1 MEWNFD
7 NTYLKLPKI
16 FFTEIYPE
24 SLANPKFV
32 LFNNEVAKKLNIEN
46 NIQSKNDI
54 LKIFFNNKKSKY
66 IKPFS
71 QAYAGHQFGYFT
83 ILGDGRAHIIGEVIS
98 KNNERFDIQLKGSG
112 KTPYSRNGDGK
123 ATLGTMIREFIISES
138 MNILGIPTT
147 NSLGVIKT
155 GEEVLREKIEKGAIL
170 IRVAKSHIRIG
181 TFQYANMYEDKNYIK
196 ELTNYTIDRHYPEL
210 INKKNKV
217 EIFLE
222 KVMIKQINL
231 IINWLRVGFIH
242 GVMNTD
248 NMSIAGET
256 IDYGPCAFMD
266 EYNPNTVF
274 SSIDRNGRY
283 AYKNQSKIVL
293 WNLSRF
299 AESILLLLDRDE
311 KIAIKKAQKILNK
324 FQTIYSQGW
333 LKMMKNKLG
342 LIEENKNDIK
352 LIQELLD
359 IMHVYKLDYTNTF
372 VDLNN
377 NEINKHKQFKTWI
390 EKYDERK
397 EMEKKDKLY
406 LKNIMKKNNP
416 KIIPRNHI
424 VANCI
429 REAEEN
435 NYNYLSEFLESF
447 KKTYDEVDFPESLKK
462 LPSNEEKVFQT
473 FCGT

>member
-1 MEWNFD
+1 M
-7 NTYLKLPKI
+7 
-16 FFTEIYPE
+16 
-24 SLANPKFV
+24 
-32 LFNNEVAKKLNIEN
+32 
-46 NIQSKNDI
+46 
-54 LKIFFNNKKSKY
+54 
-66 IKPFS
+66 
-71 QAYAGHQFGYFT
+71 
-83 ILGDGRAHIIGEVIS
+83 LGDGRALILGEHIDKK
-98 KNNERFDIQLKGSG
+98 KNRYDIQLKGSG

-123 ATLGTMIREFIISES
+123 ATLGPMLREYIISES
-138 MNILGIPTT
+138 MYYLGIPTT
-147 NSLGVIKT
+147 RSLAVIKT
-155 GEEVLREKIEKGAIL
+155 GENVMRERELPGAVLTRMAS
-170 IRVAKSHIRIG
+170 SHIRVG
-181 TFQYANMYEDKNYIK
+181 TFQFALMNNNKNYIE

-210 INKKNKV
+210 INKKNKE

-299 AESILLLLDRDE
+299 AESILFLLDRDE

-372 VDLNN
+372 VDINN
-377 NEINKHKQFKTWI
+377 NQINKHKHFKTWI

-397 EMEKKDKLY
+397 EME
-406 LKNIMKKNNP
+406 
-416 KIIPRNHI
+416 
-424 VANCI
+424 
-429 REAEEN
+429 
-435 NYNYLSEFLESF
+435 
-447 KKTYDEVDFPESLKK
+447 
-462 LPSNEEKVFQT
+462 
-473 FCGT
+473 